1 MFSSIL
7 GPKVQVFAGE
17 LAASVAKR
25 YPPTI
30 DGKAE
35 KRPSVNRLTRIM
47 EETCAKAVEY
57 QQEHKLGWF
66 SKARLGN
73 AFRWELAERGYT
85 KEFVDLAT
93 EALVVSLAKSKSAK
107 TTLPASSDGGKTG

>member
-25 YPPTI
+25 YPPTL
-30 DGKAE
+30 DGRAE

-93 EALVVSLAKSKSAK
+93 EALVVSLTKSAVDK
-107 TTLPASSDGGKTG
+107 ANVPAPPNGSKPH

>member
-1 MFSSIL
+1 MFSFI
-7 GPKVQVFAGE
+7 GHNVQGFASE

-25 YPPTI
+25 YPPAL
-30 DGKAE
+30 DGSPQKS
-35 KRPSVNRLTRIM
+35 PSVNRLTRIM

-57 QQEHKLGWF
+57 QKEHQLGWF
-66 SKARLGN
+66 AKARLGN

-93 EALVVSLAKSKSAK
+93 EALVVSLTKPKVGKGAA
-107 TTLPASSDGGKTG
+107 PASSDGGKPY

>member
-1 MFSSIL
+1 
-7 GPKVQVFAGE
+7 
-17 LAASVAKR
+17 
-25 YPPTI
+25 
-30 DGKAE
+30 
-35 KRPSVNRLTRIM
+35 M

-73 AFRWELAERGYT
+73 AFRWELTERGYT

-93 EALVVSLAKSKSAK
+93 EALVVSLTKSKAGK
-107 TTLPASSDGGKTG
+107 VATPPSSDVGKPH

>member
-1 MFSSIL
+1 MFNSIF
-7 GPKVQVFAGE
+7 GPKVQVFACE

-25 YPPTI
+25 YPPTL
-30 DGKAE
+30 DGRVE

-57 QQEHKLGWF
+57 QQEHRLGWF

-93 EALVVSLAKSKSAK
+93 EALVVSLTKSGAGKAGSTAP
-107 TTLPASSDGGKTG
+107 TDGTKPH